1 MKYRSDFVTN
11 SSSSSF
17 IVAYNTPDNMVKSI
31 NKFVKNYEDD
41 DYSNQYKSVVYDLFK
56 KKISYTDA
64 IKYATKVAKYDA
76 RIKYQMHLPGIEKYG
91 NYQKWQASKEYKDLC
106 NKYVEKQLVLFKK
119 TVKPNSYISMINY
132 IDSDGFFDVCANL
145 ENMLDGVVLKIH
157 E

>member
-17 IVAYNTPDNMVKSI
+17 IVAYNSSEHMIKAI
-31 NKFVKNYEDD
+31 NKFVKNYEDE

-56 KKISYTDA
+56 KKITYSDA

-76 RIKYQMHLPGIEKYG
+76 KIKYQMYLAGIEKYG
-91 NYQKWQASKEYKDLC
+91 NYQKWQSSKEYKELC
-106 NKYVEKQLVLFKK
+106 NKYVEKQLSLFKK
-119 TVKPNSYISMINY
+119 VVKPNSHISMITY

-145 ENMLDGVVLKIH
+145 ENMLYVVVLNIH